1 LSVYAVVPAA
11 GAGKRFGAALPKQ
24 YLDLAGLTI
33 QQRTINT
40 LTSLPEINRVVLVV
54 AADDSRAQQLS
65 YQQPTKLQFVNGG
78 AERMDSV
85 LAGLL
90 ALQAGG
96 AQASDWVLV
105 HDVARPLLRA
115 SDVHKLLKAIDVH
128 AVGGLLA
135 NPVRDTMKRA
145 NLQGAVEKTV
155 AREGLWHALTP
166 QAFRLGPLI
175 DALQHAQRD
184 AVLVTDEASAIERLG
199 LQPLLVEGARDNLK
213 ITYFDDLA
221 LAHALLMAREFSR
234 TNNHEDN
241 K

>member
-1 LSVYAVVPAA
+1 MSVYAVVPAA
-11 GAGKRFGAALPKQ
+11 GAGKRFGAAKPKQ

-40 LTSLPEINRVVLVV
+40 LTSLPEIHRVMLVV
-54 AADDSRAQQLS
+54 AADDERAQKLS
-65 YQQPTKLQFVNGG
+65 YQHSDKLAFVTGG

-90 ALQAGG
+90 ALQASG
-96 AQASDWVLV
+96 AQADDWVLV
-105 HDVARPLLRA
+105 HDVARPLVRA
-115 SDVHKLLKAIDVH
+115 DDVRKLLKAITGN

-145 NLQGAVEKTV
+145 NTQNAVDHTV
-155 AREGLWHALTP
+155 TREGLWHALTP
-166 QAFRLGPLI
+166 QAFRLNALI
-175 DALQHAQRD
+175 NALQQAQAD
-184 AVLVTDEASAIERLG
+184 AVLVTDEASAMEHLG

-221 LAHALLMAREFSR
+221 LAHALLQARSSVS
-234 TNNHEDN
+234 TNLEDG

>member
-11 GAGKRFGAALPKQ
+11 GAGKRFGAVLPKQ

-40 LTSLPEINRVVLVV
+40 LTSLPEITRVVLVV
-54 AADDSRAQQLS
+54 APDDERAQQLT
-65 YQQPTKLQFVNGG
+65 YQHPNKLQFVNGG

-115 SDVHKLLKAIDVH
+115 SDVHKLLQVITDH
-128 AVGGLLA
+128 DIGGLLA

-145 NLQGAVEKTV
+145 NLAGAVEKTV

-166 QAFRLGPLI
+166 QAFRLGLLI
-175 DALQHAQRD
+175 KALQQAQQD

-221 LAHALLMAREFSR
+221 LAHALLSIR
-234 TNNHEDN
+234 EDN